1 MIKLL
6 NKFNTWLGNFLW
18 NVESNKRKVRI
29 VKFKKVIK
37 KSNKFYR

>member
-6 NKFNTWLGNFLW
+6 NKFNIWLSNFLW
-18 NVESNKRKVRI
+18 NIESNKRKVRI

-37 KSNKFYR
+37 KSSKFSR